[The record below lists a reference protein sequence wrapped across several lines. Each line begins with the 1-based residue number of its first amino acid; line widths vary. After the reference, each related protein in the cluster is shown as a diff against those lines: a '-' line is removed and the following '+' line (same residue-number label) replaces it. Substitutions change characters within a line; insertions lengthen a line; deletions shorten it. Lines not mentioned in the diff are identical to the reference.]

1 MKPVKA
7 GRGISLSERTL
18 AVPAQNHPLQ
28 RTRAGFASVLRLFDY
43 RLLGMALP
51 FFCSD
56 LIGRTIISNRLE
68 TQLICHFFNSVTL
81 FVVAGIVLF
90 WQHRYQRKLTYS
102 GLASTLG
109 TCVLSV
115 AYVLLAL
122 AITFQ
127 IPNLFIAGAMLGG
140 AGLTNCYTKWFSL
153 FSRVPLQ
160 VATVSLLLAY
170 SLGSLLR
177 LVLSYTAPLTT
188 LLLAAG
194 AVLVFQIFF
203 LRSQKSLERSS
214 TTSDSEDGADAK
226 TGPTVTVEALKAS
239 KGLDFQTD
247 FRGLL
252 PFVAILMLYSLILAL
267 VRAVNAETQYLITPN
282 TLNLILRTGF
292 PLVLLLFVIPG
303 KGTVRFITLYQLS
316 LVLVV
321 TAVFVIRLFS
331 ESNTVLAIALTS
343 FIRGLI
349 ILFLFLALIQ
359 IAQDRNLSPLAIVGI
374 GWGTYV
380 LAQGVGLFTYLRLG
394 LILDGDF
401 ALNITFLL
409 VALSMIV
416 LLLMGRRGAPSLTA
430 APSSATAPFQTSAD
444 TLSHA
449 ENTEKHEHFAHFGQH
464 HGLTERELEVLVLIC
479 QGRSKRHIA
488 EAFVISENTVRG
500 HVKNLHIKC
509 EVHTKQ
515 ELIDLFESFE
525 QPETPR

>member
-1 MKPVKA
+1 
-7 GRGISLSERTL
+7 
-18 AVPAQNHPLQ
+18 
-28 RTRAGFASVLRLFDY
+28 
-43 RLLGMALP
+43 MALP

-56 LIGRTIISNRLE
+56 LIGRIIISNRLE
-68 TQLICHFFNSVTL
+68 MQLICHFFNSMTL
-81 FVVAGIVLF
+81 LAIAGFSLL
-90 WQHRYQRKLTYS
+90 WQRRHQQKLAYS

-109 TCVLSV
+109 TCVLS
-115 AYVLLAL
+115 ATYVLLAL
-122 AITFQ
+122 AITL
-127 IPNLFIAGAMLGG
+127 PMPSLFIVAALLGG
-140 AGLTNCYTKWFSL
+140 IGLTNCYTKWFSL
-153 FSRVPLQ
+153 FSRVPLR

-177 LVLSYTAPLTT
+177 LVLSYAAPLTT

-194 AVLVFQIFF
+194 AVLVFQVFF

-214 TTSDSEDGADAK
+214 AAADAAAAAGAK
-226 TGPTVTVEALKAS
+226 AETGLETGNGTDVGAGLKAESEADTAIPRTS
-239 KGLDFQTD
+239 KELDFQTD

-252 PFVAILMLYSLILAL
+252 PFLAILMLYSLILAL
-267 VRAVNAETQYLITPN
+267 VRAVHAETQYFIAPN
-282 TLNLILRTGF
+282 TLNLILRTSF
-292 PLVLLLFVIPG
+292 PLLLLPFVIQG

-349 ILFLFLALIQ
+349 ILFLFLALVQ
-359 IAQDRNLSPLAIVGI
+359 IAQDRKLNPLAIVGF

-380 LAQGVGLFTYLRLG
+380 LAQGIGLFTYLRLG
-394 LILDGDF
+394 LTLDSDF

-416 LLLMGRRGAPSLTA
+416 LLLMGRRNTPPTPAVSPSPAPIEAL
-430 APSSATAPFQTSAD
+430 P
-444 TLSHA
+444 HV
-449 ENTEKHEHFAHFGQH
+449 ENTEKHEHLAHFGQRY
-464 HGLTERELEVLVLIC
+464 GLTERELEVLVLIC

-515 ELIDLFESFE
+515 ALIDLFENFE
-525 QPETPR
+525 QPSSSEL

>member
-1 MKPVKA
+1 V
-7 GRGISLSERTL
+7 
-18 AVPAQNHPLQ
+18 
-28 RTRAGFASVLRLFDY
+28 FASVLRLFDY

-56 LIGRTIISNRLE
+56 LLGRTIISNQLE
-68 TQLICHFFNSVTL
+68 TQLICHFFNSMTL
-81 FVVAGIVLF
+81 FALAGIALF
-90 WQHRYQRKLTYS
+90 RQHRNQQKLAYS
-102 GLASTLG
+102 GLISTLG
-109 TCVLSV
+109 TCALSA

-122 AITFQ
+122 AITLSM
-127 IPNLFIAGAMLGG
+127 PGLFIAAAILGG
-140 AGLTNCYTKWFSL
+140 TGLTNCYAKWFSL
-153 FSRVPLQ
+153 FSRVPIQ

-177 LVLSYTAPLTT
+177 LVFSYTAPFTT

-194 AVLVFQIFF
+194 AVLVFQVFF
-203 LRSQKSLERSS
+203 LGSQRSLER
-214 TTSDSEDGADAK
+214 TLAGDGPETDNE
-226 TGPTVTVEALKAS
+226 TPG
-239 KGLDFQTD
+239 GIGFQTD

-252 PFVAILMLYSLILAL
+252 PFVVILMLYSLILAL
-267 VRAVNAETQYLITPN
+267 VRAVNVETQYSITPS

-292 PLVLLLFVIPG
+292 PLLLLPFVIQG
-303 KGTVRFITLYQLS
+303 KGGLRFITLYQLS
-316 LVLVV
+316 LILVV

-359 IAQDRNLSPLAIVGI
+359 IAQDRDLSPLAIVGI
-374 GWGTYV
+374 GWGTYI
-380 LAQGVGLFTYLRLG
+380 LAQGIGLFAHQRIG
-394 LILDGDF
+394 LTLDGDF

-416 LLLMGRRGAPSLTA
+416 LLLMGRRGTQPVTVSPSPKPTE
-430 APSSATAPFQTSAD
+430 
-444 TLSHA
+444 TLSHTA
-449 ENTEKHEHFAHFGQH
+449 NTEKDGHLAQFGQH
-464 HGLTERELEVLVLIC
+464 YGLTERELEVLVLIC

-515 ELIDLFESFE
+515 ALIDLFEGFE
-525 QPETPR
+525 QPSLPEP

>member
-1 MKPVKA
+1 V
-7 GRGISLSERTL
+7 
-18 AVPAQNHPLQ
+18 VC
-28 RTRAGFASVLRLFDY
+28 LFDY

-56 LIGRTIISNRLE
+56 LIGRIIISNRLE
-68 TQLICHFFNSVTL
+68 MQLICHFFNSMTL
-81 FVVAGIVLF
+81 FAIAGFSLL
-90 WQHRYQRKLTYS
+90 WQRRYQQKLVYS

-109 TCVLSV
+109 TCVLSA
-115 AYVLLAL
+115 AYVLLTL
-122 AITFQ
+122 AITL
-127 IPNLFIAGAMLGG
+127 PMPSLFIAGATLGG
-140 AGLTNCYTKWFSL
+140 IGLTNCYTKWFSL
-153 FSRVPLQ
+153 FSRVRLR

-177 LVLSYTAPLTT
+177 LVLSYAAPVTA

-194 AVLVFQIFF
+194 AVLVFQLFF
-203 LRSQKSLERSS
+203 LRAQRSLERSS
-214 TTSDSEDGADAK
+214 AATGLKDGDGADASL
-226 TGPTVTVEALKAS
+226 EAKAEPNLKAS
-239 KGLDFQTD
+239 KGLGFQTNL
-247 FRGLL
+247 RGLL

-267 VRAVNAETQYLITPN
+267 VRAVNAETQYFIAPN
-282 TLNLILRTGF
+282 TLNLILRIGF
-292 PLVLLLFVIPG
+292 PLLLLPFVAQG
-303 KGTVRFITLYQLS
+303 KGALRFITLYQLS

-359 IAQDRNLSPLAIVGI
+359 IAQDRSLSPLAIVGI

-380 LAQGVGLFTYLRLG
+380 LAQGIGLFTYLRLG

-416 LLLMGRRGAPSLTA
+416 LLLVGMRGTPPVTAPEPSLVP
-430 APSSATAPFQTSAD
+430 PSPLPTETP
-444 TLSHA
+444 SHT
-449 ENTEKHEHFAHFGQH
+449 ENTEKHERLVHFGQH

-515 ELIDLFESFE
+515 ALIDLFENFE
-525 QPETPR
+525 QPDSVSHPE